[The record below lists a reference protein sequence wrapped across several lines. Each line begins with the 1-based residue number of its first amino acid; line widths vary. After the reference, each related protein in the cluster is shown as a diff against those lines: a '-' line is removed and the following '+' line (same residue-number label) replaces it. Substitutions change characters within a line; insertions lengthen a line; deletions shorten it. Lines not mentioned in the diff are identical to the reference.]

1 MSAAPRPPLRA
12 RCLTFIGGKSWPPS
26 GGHFFITDDM
36 FIAVETTTP
45 AQLVTLGIA
54 VFGLAG
60 LIFTALKYNRDD
72 TAAIVNQQNTILG
85 DMKVLNDELRT
96 TSESLRAERDS
107 LRGEVRS
114 LSQQINILRDQLE
127 SQDTGKFD
135 DG

>member
-1 MSAAPRPPLRA
+1 
-12 RCLTFIGGKSWPPS
+12 
-26 GGHFFITDDM
+26 M

-127 SQDTGKFD
+127 SQDTGKLD